1 MHPGKKV
8 QKMVNRLGEN
18 IKSALILLSV
28 GERIGL
34 TRSSGSEEGVA
45 FNTECKSSVPKLPP
59 NILKSYELI
68 FCNDLRYSGGKI
80 DLKEIAITLDF
91 FQKKKQIVH

>member
-8 QKMVNRLGEN
+8 QKTVNRLGEN

-34 TRSSGSEEGVA
+34 TRSSGSEA
-45 FNTECKSSVPKLPP
+45 WPSTLNINPACP
-59 NILKSYELI
+59 NLKSYELI

-91 FQKKKQIVH
+91 FQKKKQIVR